1 MFDGYYVSLSSEI
14 TTWFPVVDEEVENDN
29 DHVCEER
36 SDPVH
41 HEHDTDTEEGSQQGH
56 PGTVVLEHKKVSRG
70 RTISVLRWVFEIC
83 NIQYTSL
90 RGNLKDFV
98 IEIILI
104 LIEIILKTSK

>member
-70 RTISVLRWVFEIC
+70 RTISVLRGAFLKYAI
-83 NIQYTSL
+83 TSL
-90 RGNLKDFV
+90 RGNLKERFYLQFFYRNY
-98 IEIILI
+98 IENF
-104 LIEIILKTSK
+104 